1 MNHDRKPQ
9 VKPKE
14 SAMLCERCKERLKH
28 PAINEAVF
36 DRERQAVIVGHKRRV
51 IAGVKWQILG
61 LLWAHRG
68 TTVSHERVHQR
79 IWGHLLNPPDDN
91 NLKVHVYWLRQALKG
106 TPYGIATVHGEGY
119 RLEAASA
126 SSVFI
131 RRKRRLRHREL
142 MMAAE

>member
-1 MNHDRKPQ
+1 MNHDLKPQ
-9 VKPKE
+9 VKPREKR
-14 SAMLCERCKERLKH
+14 AMLCERCKEGLKH

-36 DRERQAVIVGHKRRV
+36 DRERQAVIVGHERRM

-68 TTVSHERVHQR
+68 MTVSHERVHQR

-106 TPYGIATVHGEGY
+106 TPYGIATVRGEGY
-119 RLEAASA
+119 RLEAAS
-126 SSVFI
+126 SVFI
-131 RRKRRLRHREL
+131 QQKRRPRHHEL